1 LRRGFATTTTTT
13 APAEALPLITQFTSL
28 NSLLNSSAM
37 EKLSTEAI
45 LSSWQTVYKKHLIA
59 VYLISKVSLNTF
71 YVYIYMQ

>member
-45 LSSWQTVYKKHLIA
+45 LSSWQTVYKKTS

-71 YVYIYMQ
+71 YVYIFMQ